1 MSEFTINK
9 GVAIPPRTIPNAG
22 PRQSKYP
29 LDEMTPG
36 DSFDIPVES
45 EKQARQ
51 KQSQFSS
58 LAKTRKIKVVTRYL
72 SAEGLLRVWHD
83 GEATEEATEAEAAEA
98 AELEGEG
105 AEAEALDL

>member
-1 MSEFTINK
+1 MSFTINK

-29 LDEMTPG
+29 LDEMEQG

-58 LAKTRKIKVVTRYL
+58 LAKTRRIKLVTRYL
-72 SAEGLLRVWHD
+72 AAEGLLRVWHD
-83 GEATEEATEAEAAEA
+83 GEPVAGEATEATEAEQAEA
-98 AELEGEG
+98 AEL
-105 AEAEALDL
+105 DL

>member
-1 MSEFTINK
+1 MANAAASFQINK
-9 GVAIPPRTIPNAG
+9 SVPIPPRTIPNAG

-29 LDEMTPG
+29 LDEMEKG
-36 DSFDIPVES
+36 DSFDIPVDS

-72 SAEGLLRVWHD
+72 AADGLLRVWHD
-83 GEATEEATEAEAAEA
+83 GEAAADAPEATEAEQAEA
-98 AELEGEG
+98 GELE
-105 AEAEALDL
+105 L